1 MGDTTNQIKATG
13 IALAGVAA
21 GILVR
26 KLMESGY
33 RKIFYEEPPNKV
45 TDRSVHWSKVL
56 GWTLVSGAA
65 VSAARL
71 LVKRAGARKIES

>member
-1 MGDTTNQIKATG
+1 MSDNTEQIKATG

-21 GILVR
+21 GMLVR

-33 RKIFYEEPPNKV
+33 RKVYDEAPPNKV
-45 TDRSVHWSKVL
+45 TDRSVHWGRVL
-56 GWTLVSGAA
+56 GWTLLSGAA

-71 LVKRAGARKIES
+71 LVKRAGARKIEN